1 MAHAAAAS
9 ARGRRAV
16 RMDRFE
22 QLKIIGRGNY
32 GAAHLVVEKATGR
45 KLVVKKV
52 PISEM
57 SDEERKQAS
66 QEVRQ
71 HATCS
76 ARSVCAVQ
84 ASGGCAC
91 EAARVACGAGCA
103 RTACACV
110 LAERDVQGS
119 GGFSHPAAHTR

>member
-1 MAHAAAAS
+1 
-9 ARGRRAV
+9 
-16 RMDRFE
+16 MDRFE

-71 HATCS
+71 NATCS
-76 ARSVCAVQ
+76 RPVGTAQ
-84 ASGGCAC
+84 ASGGLCMRSCQGRVWRRVCAYRMRMC
-91 EAARVACGAGCA
+91 VSGARCMC
-103 RTACACV
+103 
-110 LAERDVQGS
+110 VQGS
-119 GGFSHPAAHTR
+119 GVFSYPAAHTG